1 MYLVFAGGLK
11 GEHLCQEGNR
21 LSSLMLRAN
30 NFTGPLN
37 LTGCTNLTVL
47 DLQVGG
53 FCGAVGARVQLWS

>member
-1 MYLVFAGGLK
+1 VYGSYAAVLHIA
-11 GEHLCQEGNR
+11 C
-21 LSSLMLRAN
+21 AN

-53 FCGAVGARVQLWS
+53 FCGALGARVQLWS